1 MNKFYDGVMASI
13 DPTTEAQQV
22 TLLSVGEVAEKLGV
36 PASTLRTWERR
47 YELGPS
53 ARSAGGHRRYD
64 AADVERLQRMHLLV
78 ESGLGPAAAA
88 RAAISGDPM
97 ERTEGADAFAD
108 AVIAATRA
116 YDAEGLR
123 TLFVRK
129 LEDLGTVRAW
139 TDHIAPSMRRVG
151 EEWYRGSVG
160 VDGEHLVSDA
170 LHTALRA
177 RLASRRTKGQDHRP
191 VLLACA
197 EDEHHVLPLLALQ
210 CALADQE
217 IGCHML
223 GQRTPFSAIAGMTIR
238 LEPAAVFLWASIV
251 HFDGNALASVLDAAA
266 DRTDVLLGGP
276 GWSVEGGTHVA
287 DLQAAVDAVQQAIVR
302 HPVGA

>member
-1 MNKFYDGVMASI
+1 MPDT
-13 DPTTEAQQV
+13 DPSTEQQRS
-22 TLLSVGEVAEKLGV
+22 TLRSVGEVAELLGI

-64 AADVERLQRMHLLV
+64 AADVERLQRMNLLV

-88 RAAISGDPM
+88 RAAIGGEPM
-97 ERTEGADAFAD
+97 ERTQGADAFAD

-129 LEDLGTVRAW
+129 LDDLGTVRAW
-139 TDHIAPSMRRVG
+139 TDHVAPSMRRVG
-151 EEWYRGSVG
+151 EEWYRGSIG

-177 RLASRRTKGQDHRP
+177 RLASRRLRTTDVRP

-210 CALADQE
+210 CALADE
-217 IGCHML
+217 DISCHML
-223 GQRTPFSAIAGMTIR
+223 GQRTPFNAIAGMTIR

-251 HFDGNALASVLDAAA
+251 HFDGAALGPVLDAAA

-276 GWSVEGGTHVA
+276 GWSVDDVTHVS
-287 DLQAAVDAVQQAIVR
+287 DLQEAVDAIKASVAR
-302 HPVGA
+302 HPLGT